1 MYSIEDCYGNEVAS
15 GVRPCDSTKVTL
27 YVPDAQLWSMD
38 EPNLYTVTAR
48 LQKNNETFDEIYANV
63 GVRSYTVT
71 PNDGFSINGS
81 AHPAARRGSPSGSSV
96 QGQRP
101 DR

>member
-38 EPNLYTVTAR
+38 EPNLYTR
-48 LQKNNETFDEIYANV
+48 D
-63 GVRSYTVT
+63 R
-71 PNDGFSINGS
+71 P
-81 AHPAARRGSPSGSSV
+81 PAEE
-96 QGQRP
+96 QR
-101 DR
+101 DL